1 MNSALSPALLEQVS
15 KAYEQI
21 SGLPFPVHATLADG
35 AMFLANKAARDFFGI
50 PQDSNLEGINIR
62 NFYEDPRE
70 REQVLRK
77 LRQSPSG
84 EWINNITIRLKV
96 GSEHLKSRLSV
107 HPFFDTPGNQLAAM
121 INITSSMTD
130 MEWFAEFE
138 ESFDAGFFE
147 LDEHFSI
154 TSCNAKTAEILN
166 YTEKGSLIGRP
177 VNKLFWEPDQAKIL
191 LDNLR
196 RTPHLH
202 NRRLKL
208 RRKGGAMVIVAMHC
222 LAFPDETGLIT
233 RAKGVIRD
241 VTFDII
247 AKDVPVGLFMVTTNT
262 EGEEIFSRAND
273 AFAHIYGYQTEED
286 IIGHPITDFHI
297 SAASYAGF
305 KKALD
310 EAADKDL
317 PLLDY
322 FLDMKDVQGKKHNVV
337 TNVRYMPGENRR
349 LRVGVAYDLTDHVG
363 KQLRILEAD
372 FGALLHTYIAT
383 VNGLRDTMGMLIK
396 AHGNDVM
403 VNEKNIDRS
412 ATGNLMAGHI
422 KRLGT
427 LIADLEQMGAERG
440 VGSELFDRIRK
451 PWRRFSAKQMER
463 EKDNASWSR
472 RNMIEIRN
480 GLDTLKKTGLSREL
494 LKSTRTEVDEILRL
508 TTVISLSLSLD
519 ELNERIPEF
528 YYFRD
533 YLRRKEIELQD
544 AKPQNVVAILLDA
557 TQFLEEFASIRKVAI
572 THHLNPNDP
581 VLVNCNKA
589 SLNRAFSCLLHNA
602 IKYSWSKRGDTTPY
616 IDIRMDKKQDSIEIS
631 IENWGVAIRREELE
645 NDLIFQFGQRGQI
658 ADDRGRSGTGIGL
671 YDAQNI
677 ITKHGGTLRLTS
689 EPTFG
694 NPADGYSNPFIT
706 KAFISLPIVKQP

>member
-1 MNSALSPALLEQVS
+1 MNPSLAPALLEQVRV
-15 KAYEQI
+15 AYEQI
-21 SGLPFPVHATLADG
+21 SGLPFPVHATLFDG
-35 AMFLANKAARDFFGI
+35 TMFFANKSAREFFGI
-50 PQDSNLEGINIR
+50 THASDLSGINIR
-62 NFYEDPRE
+62 DFYEDPRE
-70 REQVLRK
+70 REQLLRK
-77 LRQSPSG
+77 LRHSPPG
-84 EWINNITIRLKV
+84 EWLNNITIRLKV
-96 GSEHLKSRLSV
+96 GNEHLKSRLSTL
-107 HPFFDTPGNQLAAM
+107 PFFDAESGQLAAM
-121 INITSSMTD
+121 INITSSMTEV
-130 MEWFAEFE
+130 EWFAEFE
-138 ESFDAGFFE
+138 DSFDAGFFE
-147 LDEHFSI
+147 LDEKFSI

-166 YTEKGSLIGRP
+166 YDDKRALIGKP
-177 VNKLFWEPDQAKIL
+177 VSELFWELDQITTLRDEL
-191 LDNLR
+191 LKN
-196 RTPHLH
+196 PHLH
-202 NRRLKL
+202 IKRFKL
-208 RRKGGAMVIVAMHC
+208 RCKGGAMVIVNMHC

-247 AKDVPVGLFMVTTNT
+247 ANDVPVGLFMVTTNA

-273 AFAHIYGYQTEED
+273 AFAHIYGYQSED
-286 IIGHPITDFHI
+286 EIIGRAITDFHV
-297 SAASYAGF
+297 SSSSYADF
-305 KKALD
+305 KRALD
-310 EAADKDL
+310 EAANEDL

-322 FLDMKDVQGKKHNVV
+322 YLDMKDVHGKKHNIV

-372 FGALLHTYIAT
+372 VGALLHTYIAT

-396 AHGNDVM
+396 AHGHDVM
-403 VNEKNIDRS
+403 ANEKHIDRS
-412 ATGNLMAGHI
+412 ATANLLAGHV
-422 KRLGT
+422 KRLGSLVT
-427 LIADLEQMGAERG
+427 ELEKMGAERG
-440 VGSELFDRIRK
+440 VSADIFEKIRK
-451 PWRRFSAKQMER
+451 PLRRLSEKQMER
-463 EKDNASWSR
+463 EKDNASWAR
-472 RNMIEIRN
+472 RNMIEMRN
-480 GLDTLKKTGLSREL
+480 ALEALKKTGLPREM

-508 TTVISLSLSLD
+508 TTVTSLSLSLD

-533 YLRRKEIELQD
+533 YLRRKETELQD
-544 AKPQNVVAILLDA
+544 AKPQNIVAILLDA

-602 IKYSWSKRGDTTPY
+602 IKYSWSKRGDHAPY
-616 IDIRMDKKQDSIEIS
+616 IDIRMDKKQDSIEII

-671 YDAQNI
+671 YDAHNI
-677 ITKHGGTLRLTS
+677 ITKHGGTIRITS

-694 NPADGYSNPFIT
+694 NPAEGYTNPFIT
-706 KAFISLPIVKQP
+706 KVFITLPIVKQP

>member
-1 MNSALSPALLEQVS
+1 MNSALAPALLEQVRL
-15 KAYEQI
+15 AYEQI
-21 SGLPFPVHATLADG
+21 SGLPFPVHATLSDG
-35 AMFLANKAARDFFGI
+35 TMFLANKSARDFFGI
-50 PQDSNLEGINIR
+50 PQDSNLEGVNVR
-62 NFYEDPRE
+62 NFYEDPRD

-77 LRQSPSG
+77 LRQSTPD
-84 EWINNITIRLKV
+84 EWHNNITIRLKI
-96 GSEHLKSRLSV
+96 GNEHRKSRLSAL
-107 HPFFDTPGNQLAAM
+107 PFFDADSGEIAAM
-121 INITSSMTD
+121 INITSGMTD
-130 MEWFAEFE
+130 VEWFAEFE
-138 ESFDAGFFE
+138 DSFDAGFFE
-147 LDEHFSI
+147 LDENFSI

-166 YTEKGSLIGRP
+166 YTDKKALIGKT
-177 VNKLFWEPDQAKIL
+177 VSELFWEIDQTTSLREEL
-191 LDNLR
+191 LKN
-196 RTPHLH
+196 PHLH
-202 NRRLKL
+202 IPRLKL
-208 RRKGGAMVIVAMHC
+208 RCKGGAMVIVNMHC

-247 AKDVPVGLFMVTTNT
+247 AKDVPVGLFMVTTNA

-273 AFAHIYGYQTEED
+273 AFAHIYGYQTEDE
-286 IIGHPITDFHI
+286 IIGHPITDFHV
-297 SAASYAGF
+297 SAASFSEF

-310 EAADKDL
+310 EAANNDL

-322 FLDMKDVQGKKHNVV
+322 YLDMKDVHGKKHNIV

-396 AHGNDVM
+396 AHGYDVM
-403 VNEKNIDRS
+403 ANEKHIDRS
-412 ATGNLMAGHI
+412 ATANMLGGHI

-427 LIADLEQMGAERG
+427 LVAELEKVCAERG
-440 VGSELFDRIRK
+440 VSTDLFERVRK
-451 PWRRFSAKQMER
+451 PWRRLSEKQMER
-463 EKDNASWSR
+463 EKDNASWAR
-472 RNMIEIRN
+472 RNMIEMRHA
-480 GLDTLKKTGLSREL
+480 LDALKKASLPREL
-494 LKSTRTEVDEILRL
+494 LKSINTEVDEILRL
-508 TTVISLSLSLD
+508 TTVTSLSLSLD

-544 AKPQNVVAILLDA
+544 ARPQNILAILLDA

-572 THHLNPNDP
+572 LHHINPNDQI
-581 VLVNCNKA
+581 LVNCNKA

-602 IKYSWSKRGDTTPY
+602 IKYSWSKRGDNAPY
-616 IDIRMDKKQDSIEIS
+616 IDIRVDKRPDNIEIT

-671 YDAQNI
+671 YDARNI
-677 ITKHGGTLRLTS
+677 ITKHGGTIRITS

-694 NPADGYSNPFIT
+694 NPPEVYSHPFIT
-706 KAFISLPIVKQP
+706 KVFITLPIVK